1 MRRIFTVLAVTAV
14 LSAVAACGDA
24 ASPGASAGASTAVS
38 SDGSSAPSTTTGTAT
53 TDCAEIGKLVADATA
68 KVREEL
74 RKAPSAS
81 DADLETSRQTVK
93 KLYTDVATAAQSAAG
108 KQADPTLKAALDT
121 LVTEATSAATGLDS
135 QPKALTAL
143 ALLDRS
149 KVEAAATRVTQLC
162 S

>member
-24 ASPGASAGASTAVS
+24 ASPGAT
-38 SDGSSAPSTTTGTAT
+38 
-53 TDCAEIGKLVADATA
+53 
-68 KVREEL
+68 
-74 RKAPSAS
+74 AS

-93 KLYTDVATAAQSAAG
+93 KLYTDVATEAQSAAG

-121 LVTEATSAATGLDS
+121 LATEATSAATGLDS

-149 KVEAAATRVTQLC
+149 KVEVAATRVTQLC